1 MKVEAVIKYL
11 IKLKLNNL
19 AYILLSCISLF
30 LGKFSKFKLLDDD
43 LWLQKQ
49 KKTFFCDYSP
59 NYRLKGDE
67 VDSFARD
74 IFFHGY
80 KPKKGDVC
88 IDIGA
93 GLGIDTRLMSQ
104 MVEDEGKVF
113 SIEAT
118 KRTFKALEAC
128 IKYNQLQ
135 NVVASYCAISNAI
148 GPVKISQDVGHHTE
162 NKIIFDDMKNSTI
175 VDGLTIDR
183 YIEEHNIN
191 TIDYMKINI
200 EGAEKFVIEAFKN
213 IKIVKNIAIS
223 SHDFLGLRTEDK
235 SYFTKDLVIDFLKH
249 NNFEYYTRST
259 GVDYKDGWIYGINK
273 ELIDK
278 RS

>member
-1 MKVEAVIKYL
+1 MKVETVIKYL

-30 LGKFSKFKLLDDD
+30 LGKFSKFQLLDND

-49 KKTFFCDYSP
+49 NKTFFCDYSP
-59 NYRLKGDE
+59 NYRLKGDD
-67 VDSFARD
+67 VDSFSRE

-104 MVEDEGKVF
+104 MVENEGKVF

-118 KRTFKALEAC
+118 KRTFKALEVC
-128 IKYNQLQ
+128 VKYNQLQ
-135 NVVASYCAISNAI
+135 NVVASYCAISNAN
-148 GPVKISQDVGHHTE
+148 GPVKISQDIGHHTE
-162 NKIIFDDMKNSTI
+162 NKIIFDDNKNFTI
-175 VDGLTIDR
+175 VDGFTIDR

-200 EGAEKFVIEAFKN
+200 EGAEKYVIEAFKK

-273 ELIDK
+273 ELIDN